1 MLFLKNGSAQQELLL
16 WVTSFLLCENYVSS
30 RHGAIIDSLLPSPTF
45 RLLFSISFSFLVA
58 TDGAMVWMSMST
70 QHSYAQILMLNT
82 MALGGFGQ
90 YLCNEVR
97 SLMNEISV
105 LYKRDL
111 PELPSTFH
119 HVRIQE
125 VYDLKEG

>member
-1 MLFLKNGSAQQELLL
+1 
-16 WVTSFLLCENYVSS
+16 
-30 RHGAIIDSLLPSPTF
+30 
-45 RLLFSISFSFLVA
+45 
-58 TDGAMVWMSMST
+58 
-70 QHSYAQILMLNT
+70 MLNT
-82 MALGGFGQ
+82 MALGGFEQ

-125 VYDLKEG
+125 VYDLKEGSHSTALALRFLTSSIQNNKK